1 MTPAYRTAY
10 VYVRNIFAGILS
22 ETDKGYIILY
32 QIFLNN
38 SCFFTNNIVLL
49 MYVN

>member
-22 ETDKGYIILY
+22 ETDKGYIWEY
-32 QIFLNN
+32 T
-38 SCFFTNNIVLL
+38 FTMPVDKATLEFKAEGGI
-49 MYVN
+49 

>member
-32 QIFLNN
+32 QIL
-38 SCFFTNNIVLL
+38 SLL
-49 MYVN
+49 HSWSIKI